1 MFNVIPVA
9 SKSMK
14 QCHNQACTNTNPS
27 DLKGCG
33 KCKKVFYCSKD
44 CQTQDWKTGGHQK
57 LCITATPP
65 NAKAVDLLAAGH
77 LPTPK
82 AVKDVGVSLLNPG
95 RSNSIYSQKSHEYF
109 CEQGKLHVE
118 TMSTF
123 LKKEAASRGN
133 LKHFFNNILLKSLG
147 EARRSIALHNKTS
160 DAQNF
165 GSLRRGSCC
174 CYHTSLTP
182 LYQSQYSLYNE
193 HMVPL
198 AQANGGA
205 GWEYKSWTVSD
216 MYERNWIGHDS
227 RIKKGL
233 IGEDEDVA
241 SGLVARQRAAFTQQ
255 ARRDILAE
263 PGFLQVDAQRES
275 AKTFATLFPLTH
287 QKHQISNLLGAIGY
301 CEKITYGGQP
311 PFQYKNA
318 IDARFHY
325 IVGDRADRV
334 IGCLNLSDPSAPTKF
349 WIMEPKQA
357 GGPPSIYLQHPSPLK
372 SEEIMKE
379 EVEPRFVQI
388 IALKDR
394 AKFDEGELK
403 YLIGELVYHFAQ
415 AMPYS
420 RGSAA
425 INEWLESILYQFH
438 ELSFTPLPHTDLEA
452 FIQSKDQFMK
462 KYMATVTT
470 CPLQ

>member
-1 MFNVIPVA
+1 
-9 SKSMK
+9 
-14 QCHNQACTNTNPS
+14 
-27 DLKGCG
+27 
-33 KCKKVFYCSKD
+33 
-44 CQTQDWKTGGHQK
+44 
-57 LCITATPP
+57 
-65 NAKAVDLLAAGH
+65 
-77 LPTPK
+77 
-82 AVKDVGVSLLNPG
+82 
-95 RSNSIYSQKSHEYF
+95 
-109 CEQGKLHVE
+109 
-118 TMSTF
+118 
-123 LKKEAASRGN
+123 
-133 LKHFFNNILLKSLG
+133 
-147 EARRSIALHNKTS
+147 
-160 DAQNF
+160 
-165 GSLRRGSCC
+165 
-174 CYHTSLTP
+174 
-182 LYQSQYSLYNE
+182 
-193 HMVPL
+193 MVPL